1 MCAPMRA
8 WSLIALSLVTSACTS
23 HLLGFDPDEGD
34 DSVGSVTTDKP
45 YPYGE
50 DWETGSFETTDTTD
64 TTDDWDTGNFVPT
77 DDTDVSDTTDTGPI
91 PDLPP
96 DFPSPWCGPLGIDWE
111 LDLGAGRISGLDY
124 VPGAGMVAL
133 QLNRLGPTSAALH
146 RIGPGGDLQAT
157 IDPDFAF
164 DDAEQQLVSLHI
176 AVHEQAALHQ
186 RVHLLWFRL
195 GRAQR
200 SVRMQAGQVFPI
212 VFAVPVSLV
221 HRYLGLAVGRH
232 REPV

>member
-1 MCAPMRA
+1 M
-8 WSLIALSLVTSACTS
+8 L
-23 HLLGFDPDEGD
+23 
-34 DSVGSVTTDKP
+34 TT
-45 YPYGE
+45 E
-50 DWETGSFETTDTTD
+50 AFRE
-64 TTDDWDTGNFVPT
+64 
-77 DDTDVSDTTDTGPI
+77 
-91 PDLPP
+91 
-96 DFPSPWCGPLGIDWE
+96 
-111 LDLGAGRISGLDY
+111 RIE
-124 VPGAGMVAL
+124 AIEHAIHE
-133 QLNRLGPTSAALH
+133 R
-146 RIGPGGDLQAT
+146 
-157 IDPDFAF
+157 AF